1 MEIRPNEYNPI
12 PIPELTEGEPF
23 WLLAL
28 GHLTRHNS
36 KIFQLDTSKYDA
48 YETWIRDNV
57 KDKTV
62 CVLGT
67 GVGTLLH
74 LADYYGAKKCIGLD
88 SDNWICVYLK
98 GLYPHME
105 IHNSNYYKVEWPEA
119 DIYLHNGC
127 TQTFLQ
133 RAENLNKKV
142 FPPFCNIPLVM
153 KTREDLITD
162 GVMDFSDT
170 HARAYQELGRI
181 NG

>member
-1 MEIRPNEYNPI
+1 MVI
-12 PIPELTEGEPF
+12 T
-23 WLLAL
+23 L

-36 KIFQLDTSKYDA
+36 KIFQLDTSKYD
-48 YETWIRDNV
+48 YDIETWIRDNV

-105 IHNSNYYKVEWPEA
+105 IQFK
-119 DIYLHNGC
+119 L
-127 TQTFLQ
+127 LQ
-133 RAENLNKKV
+133 SRMV
-142 FPPFCNIPLVM
+142 
-153 KTREDLITD
+153 
-162 GVMDFSDT
+162 
-170 HARAYQELGRI
+170 Y
-181 NG
+181 